1 MNTPRRKNYWL
12 PPKGASEFF
21 LPSADDEFKSK
32 HPVGYRFLVLLGAT
46 VLILPMMIYGIIVSI
61 HLGKESSIWLLLG
74 GVGSF
79 LIGIGLFNIVAI
91 ASIDKGTRGSAGRKC
106 PHTASK
112 PLRIH
117 KVFSAAFSLSASIS
131 APAELLRIGQPWI
144 FEGFLFFW
152 TQAGCRPP
160 RTKGQKAPKRLAVRR
175 VCSC

>member
-12 PPKGASEFF
+12 PSKGASEFF
-21 LPSADDEFKSK
+21 LSSADDEFKSK

-91 ASIDKGTRGSAGRKC
+91 IIKQYLGHLVSILAFAIGSLFIWASFVQMGI
-106 PHTASK
+106 
-112 PLRIH
+112 L
-117 KVFSAAFSLSASIS
+117 
-131 APAELLRIGQPWI
+131 
-144 FEGFLFFW
+144 
-152 TQAGCRPP
+152 
-160 RTKGQKAPKRLAVRR
+160 
-175 VCSC
+175 

>member
-21 LPSADDEFKSK
+21 LTSADDEFKSK

-91 ASIDKGTRGSAGRKC
+91 IIKQYLGHLVSILAFAIGSLFIWASFVQMGI
-106 PHTASK
+106 
-112 PLRIH
+112 L
-117 KVFSAAFSLSASIS
+117 
-131 APAELLRIGQPWI
+131 
-144 FEGFLFFW
+144 
-152 TQAGCRPP
+152 
-160 RTKGQKAPKRLAVRR
+160 
-175 VCSC
+175 

>member
-91 ASIDKGTRGSAGRKC
+91 TIKQYLGHLVSILAFAIGSLFIWASFVQMGI
-106 PHTASK
+106 
-112 PLRIH
+112 L
-117 KVFSAAFSLSASIS
+117 
-131 APAELLRIGQPWI
+131 
-144 FEGFLFFW
+144 
-152 TQAGCRPP
+152 
-160 RTKGQKAPKRLAVRR
+160 
-175 VCSC
+175 

>member
-91 ASIDKGTRGSAGRKC
+91 IIKQYLGHLVSILAFAIGS
-106 PHTASK
+106 
-112 PLRIH
+112 
-117 KVFSAAFSLSASIS
+117 
-131 APAELLRIGQPWI
+131 
-144 FEGFLFFW
+144 LFI
-152 TQAGCRPP
+152 
-160 RTKGQKAPKRLAVRR
+160 
-175 VCSC
+175 